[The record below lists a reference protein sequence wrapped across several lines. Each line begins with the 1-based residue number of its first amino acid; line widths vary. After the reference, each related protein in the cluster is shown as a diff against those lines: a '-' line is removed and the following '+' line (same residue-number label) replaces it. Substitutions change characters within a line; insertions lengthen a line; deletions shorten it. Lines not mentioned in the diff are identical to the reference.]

1 MPARRPSSAVI
12 AELSALVT
20 DLQRNPPD
28 VDQGLAEL
36 IETAP
41 ELIPGAQ
48 YAGITLADR
57 SAGIS
62 TPAATHLYPVLLDKI
77 QQQHQEGPCLS
88 AAWEHHIIRIDD
100 LAPETRWPHYAQE
113 AMAETPIRS
122 VLSFELSVTS
132 NSLSALNFHAEQPRA
147 FDDESIELGLIFATH
162 TALAW
167 TMLRRDEQF
176 RSALASRDIIGQAKG
191 ILMERFNHD
200 AVAAFNLLTRLS
212 QQTNTKLAD
221 LAQRL
226 VDLEHPAPQLRT

>member
-1 MPARRPSSAVI
+1 MPARRPRSAVI
-12 AELSALVT
+12 AELTALVT

-41 ELIPGAQ
+41 QVIPGAQ

-62 TPAATHLYPVLLDKI
+62 TPAATHPYPVVLDKI
-77 QQQHQEGPCLS
+77 QQQQQEGPCLS

-100 LAPETRWPHYAQE
+100 LVAEPRWPRFAHE
-113 AMAETPIRS
+113 AIAETPIRS

-132 NSLSALNFHAEQPRA
+132 DSLSALNFHAEQPKA

-191 ILMERFNHD
+191 ILMERFNLD
-200 AVAAFNLLTRLS
+200 AMAAFNLLIRFS
-212 QQTNTKLAD
+212 QQTNTKLAH

-226 VDLEHPAPQLRT
+226 VDVEHPALQAAP